1 MFNKSRRTFIKG
13 ATYSSALALTG
24 VAGLSN
30 LAMAD
35 NKSANAQ
42 NINTEIVTLINHTAS
57 AVSIDNI
64 SGTAIS
70 ALNDENQVSIAAG
83 EESSFIVPAMSSKS
97 GSANNKNLFITD
109 VLVGGQLAISSEYP
123 EFNGIYPMTVFNKA
137 A

>member
-13 ATYSSALALTG
+13 ATYSSALAL
-24 VAGLSN
+24 AGLSS
-30 LAMAD
+30 LAMAN
-35 NKSANAQ
+35 NKSAHTQ
-42 NINTEIVTLINHTAS
+42 NIDTEIVTLINHTAS